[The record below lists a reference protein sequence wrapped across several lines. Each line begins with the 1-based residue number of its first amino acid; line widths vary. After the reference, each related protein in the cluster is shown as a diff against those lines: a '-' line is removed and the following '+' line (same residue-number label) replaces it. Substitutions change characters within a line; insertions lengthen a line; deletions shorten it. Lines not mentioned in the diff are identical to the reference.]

1 MKSNIYLNILIAI
14 NLTALSFAC
23 QSTEDASN
31 QQTETHESTEVS
43 LPTTPLFAITGYEV
57 EQESITLAAL
67 KKQYCE
73 GKVNILK
80 SSKEVADLFFECEN
94 TNVLE
99 SLDEFLPLA
108 SENILI
114 TDIENLR
121 NQFKALAID
130 SISFF
135 KNAEQYPLIYK
146 SSESEKFDYEQQ
158 ISKLMVTGVTA
169 ITRLTG
175 AAAQQ
180 NGALFLTE
188 NIREYFQ
195 DADWVHVSNE
205 VSYLENCQSFG
216 EGLQFCSLKE
226 FYEAFEDLNVN
237 IIELSGNHNRDFG
250 DQAFIDTYN
259 FYQEKGIQT
268 FGGGL
273 NPEQANTPLILET
286 KGGYKIAWIGFN
298 ERCPLRECSEQSG
311 EPGANPYDSLKAA
324 KVIQKMK
331 EEMKVD
337 FVIASVQFAEWD
349 HYRPTP
355 SQKNICQDLVD
366 FGADFVYGSQAHQV
380 QKVAFY
386 KGKTIFYGFGNF
398 LFDQMHSN
406 GIRQGFFLENYIYK
420 GKIIQSIPVFT
431 FTQKSYRP
439 GIATDEQ
446 EVAIK
451 KEIFDTNELY
461 GMKK

>member
-1 MKSNIYLNILIAI
+1 MYKNIPYLSYFIFLV
-14 NLTALSFAC
+14 LFAC
-23 QSTEDASN
+23 QEVNNNNRDEIENKVPDTESI
-31 QQTETHESTEVS
+31 
-43 LPTTPLFAITGYEV
+43 PTTPLFAIIGYEV
-57 EQESITLAAL
+57 EQESIPLATL
-67 KKQYCE
+67 KKRYCE
-73 GKVNILK
+73 GKVSILK

-94 TNVLE
+94 TNILE
-99 SLDEFLPLA
+99 SLDDFVPLA

-121 NQFKALAID
+121 NQFKTLAID
-130 SISFF
+130 SIHFF
-135 KNAEQYPLIYK
+135 KNLEQYPLIHK
-146 SSESEKFDYEQQ
+146 NSEGENFDYEKH
-158 ISKLMVTGVTA
+158 ISKLMITGVTA

-188 NIREYFQ
+188 NIRDYFQ

-216 EGLQFCSLKE
+216 AGLQFCSLKE

-259 FYQEKGIQT
+259 FYQEQDIQT

-273 NPEQANTPLILET
+273 NPEQANTPLILEV
-286 KGGYKIAWIGFN
+286 KGGYKIGWIGFN
-298 ERCPLRECSEQSG
+298 ERCPLGECSELAG
-311 EPGANPYDSLKAA
+311 EPGANPYDALKA
-324 KVIQKMK
+324 KQVIQKMK

-355 SQKNICQDLVD
+355 SQKDICRYLVD

-398 LFDQMHSN
+398 LFDQMHSD

-431 FTQKSYRP
+431 FTQRSYRP
-439 GIATDEQ
+439 GIASPQQ
-446 EVAIK
+446 EAAIR
-451 KEIFDTNELY
+451 KEIFDKEELY
-461 GMKK
+461 PN